1 MLGASCTKAESVNM
15 LQTQHT
21 CRVTEFGKQEKGTEF
36 DLKFELA
43 NVQIWFHFLSMK
55 FTNWRMSS
63 LQAFT
68 ISIALYEYYVAFIGN

>member
-36 DLKFELA
+36 DLKFELE
-43 NVQIWFHFLSMK
+43 NVQISFSQHEIHRLENELIASIHYQH
-55 FTNWRMSS
+55 SS
-63 LQAFT
+63 L
-68 ISIALYEYYVAFIGN
+68 